1 MKRSVCSILLIL
13 CVVLCL
19 ALPVS
24 AVGGSISDCDAVW
37 SYEDGVL
44 TISGQGSLITYAY
57 KTLSV

>member
-44 TISGQGSLITYAY
+44 TISGQGRM
-57 KTLSV
+57 LSYPT